1 MQILRYLNR
10 NILDL
15 ISISAILVL
24 SLFIFSFFL
33 KDDISTYFSLKQKH
47 SSLRISAERN
57 ASMLEDQKKKASD
70 IAAMEMEMNDYK
82 NKFKA
87 ENKTSYFLNYITAIA
102 RRHRIEI
109 STVEPGEVIKG
120 DAFTRSIYTTILSG
134 GFYDVYNYLYRIE
147 EDWKAVKIERVV
159 MDKNSDDS
167 KIQVVLTVAGLSI

>member
-1 MQILRYLNR
+1 MQILKYLNR

-47 SSLRISAERN
+47 SSLRLSAERN
-57 ASMLEDQKKKASD
+57 
-70 IAAMEMEMNDYK
+70 DYK
-82 NKFKA
+82 NNFKA
-87 ENKTSYFLNYITAIA
+87 DNKTSYFLNYITAIA

-120 DAFTRSIYTTILSG
+120 DAFTRSMYTTILSG

-167 KIQVVLTVAGLSI
+167 KIQVVLTVAVLSI